1 MIDRLAIY
9 ICVMP
14 QNGEEKYFESN
25 DKLPQKLNAI
35 EKVVQPIAY
44 NYNLEVYQSGSRLV
58 LLGGDIFST
67 RLNGAYPD
75 ILNILYIAMPKDIQ
89 VKCFITVHIGGGL
102 LPLDMTDE
110 GEKYSS
116 RRDYSSVFDI
126 RALYPIL
133 LDDENVEE
141 MFEKIIKISQ
151 EVSIIKS

>member
-1 MIDRLAIY
+1 MIERLAIY

-14 QNGEEKYFESN
+14 QNGEEKYFEVN
-25 DKLPQKLNAI
+25 DKLPLKLSAI
-35 EKVVQPIAY
+35 EKVVQPIVD
-44 NYNLEVYQSGSRLV
+44 NYNLEVYQAGSRLV
-58 LLGGDIFST
+58 LLGGDFFSR
-67 RLNGAYPD
+67 RLNDAYAD
-75 ILNILYIAMPKDIQ
+75 ILNILHIAMPKDFQ

-126 RALYPIL
+126 HALYPIV

-141 MFEKIIKISQ
+141 MFEKIMKISK